1 MARTATD
8 PRAAPVSGWRLLRDR
23 IIPRTALGLSTLF
36 LFAAI
41 GAAFSGAVL
50 FAYYQWRLDQNEAT
64 LTSLVENFDDEVA
77 GAKEEITADR
87 DDATEQIRQEL
98 EPLQKLVA
106 SGETLEQLL
115 EVVSPSMWFVVSRD
129 EAGAPSVGSAFVVA
143 SDSEQSF
150 LLTSYNTVR
159 AVTRQPAPALTVRKG
174 GEEVS
179 ATLWTWDES
188 RDLALLVMDRRP
200 QHRGDRRSRVRGV
213 GPRIGWGGRGPGVGR
228 RCVLG
233 RSPARRGR
241 GQRLPGWPG
250 GDEPGRGDRR
260 GIPHLLPVGLPPRR
274 GVLRRA
280 HPRLVRPGVA
290 LPEWGRPGGGRRATL
305 IPRRRPATGR
315 DGRA

>member
-188 RDLALLVMDRRP
+188 RDLALLVIGRGNQPRLEWTDDP
-200 QHRGDRRSRVRGV
+200 NIVGIGDRVFVVSGLGSAGAAVVQGSVADVSSAGLQHDAAVGSAFQGGPVVTSQGEVIGVASRTYSPLGFRPEEVFFAVPIRDSCDRV
-213 GPRIGWGGRGPGVGR
+213 LRCPSGGD
-228 RCVLG
+228 
-233 RSPARRGR
+233 
-241 GQRLPGWPG
+241 PG
-250 GDEPGRGDRR
+250 GAGERR
-260 GIPHLLPVGLPPRR
+260 
-274 GVLRRA
+274 
-280 HPRLVRPGVA
+280 
-290 LPEWGRPGGGRRATL
+290 
-305 IPRRRPATGR
+305 
-315 DGRA
+315 

>member
-64 LTSLVENFDDEVA
+64 LTSLVDNFDDEVA

-159 AVTRQPAPALTVRKG
+159 AVTRQPAPPLTVRKG

-188 RDLALLVMDRRP
+188 RDLALLVIGRGNQPRLEWTDDP
-200 QHRGDRRSRVRGV
+200 NIVGIGDRVFVVSGLGSAGAAVVQGSVADVSSAGLQHDAAVGNAFQGGPVVTSQGEVIGVASRTYSPLGFRPEEVFFAVPIRDSCDRV
-213 GPRIGWGGRGPGVGR
+213 LRCPSGGD
-228 RCVLG
+228 
-233 RSPARRGR
+233 
-241 GQRLPGWPG
+241 PG
-250 GDEPGRGDRR
+250 GAGERR
-260 GIPHLLPVGLPPRR
+260 
-274 GVLRRA
+274 
-280 HPRLVRPGVA
+280 
-290 LPEWGRPGGGRRATL
+290 
-305 IPRRRPATGR
+305 
-315 DGRA
+315 

>member
-77 GAKEEITADR
+77 GAKEDITADR

-159 AVTRQPAPALTVRKG
+159 AVTRQPAPPLTVRKG

-188 RDLALLVMDRRP
+188 RDLALLVIGRGNQPRLEWTDDP
-200 QHRGDRRSRVRGV
+200 NIVGIGDRVFVVSGLGSAGAAVVQGSVADVSSAGLQHDAAVGSAFQGGPVVTSQGEVIGVASRTYSPLGFRPEEVFFAVPIRDSCDRV
-213 GPRIGWGGRGPGVGR
+213 LRCPSGGD
-228 RCVLG
+228 
-233 RSPARRGR
+233 
-241 GQRLPGWPG
+241 PG
-250 GDEPGRGDRR
+250 GAGERR
-260 GIPHLLPVGLPPRR
+260 
-274 GVLRRA
+274 
-280 HPRLVRPGVA
+280 
-290 LPEWGRPGGGRRATL
+290 
-305 IPRRRPATGR
+305 
-315 DGRA
+315 

>member
-8 PRAAPVSGWRLLRDR
+8 PRAAPVSGWRLWRDR

-77 GAKEEITADR
+77 GAKEEITSDR
-87 DDATEQIRQEL
+87 EDATEQIRQEL

-106 SGETLEQLL
+106 SGETIEQLL
-115 EVVSPSMWFVVSRD
+115 EIVTPSMWFVVTRD
-129 EAGAPSVGSAFVVA
+129 DAGAPSVGSAFVVA

-159 AVTRQPAPALTVRKG
+159 AVTQQPAPPLTIRKG

-188 RDLALLVMDRRP
+188 RDLALLVIGRGNQPRLEWTDDP
-200 QHRGDRRSRVRGV
+200 NIVGIGDRVFVVSGLGSAGAAVVQGSVADVSSAGLQHDAAVGNAFQGGPVVTSQGEVIGVASRTYSPLGFRPEEVFFAVPIRDSCDRV
-213 GPRIGWGGRGPGVGR
+213 LRCPSGGD
-228 RCVLG
+228 
-233 RSPARRGR
+233 
-241 GQRLPGWPG
+241 PG
-250 GDEPGRGDRR
+250 GAGERR
-260 GIPHLLPVGLPPRR
+260 
-274 GVLRRA
+274 
-280 HPRLVRPGVA
+280 
-290 LPEWGRPGGGRRATL
+290 
-305 IPRRRPATGR
+305 
-315 DGRA
+315 